1 MRKVMF
7 ALAIVAGAFM
17 TAGPASA
24 QCRYIM
30 NDVGRFHGYLSGPC
44 NGAALGYGGA
54 YPYHP
59 NAPAGFH
66 PTVNAPKVISQV
78 NGHAG
83 GCDSLCQ
90 AKCQATWRA
99 LINKRGYFCILVSS
113 LASKLFGWYPFIP
126 LLPPI
131 RLKFANKILH
141 THSWI

>member
-1 MRKVMF
+1 MRKVMV

-78 NGHAG
+78 NSHGA
-83 GCDSLCQ
+83 CDSLCQ
-90 AKCQATWRA
+90 TKCQGAWRA
-99 LINKRGYFCILVSS
+99 LGFRSVNACVARWDRLNAEGTAATCETAIKANGMR
-113 LASKLFGWYPFIP
+113 
-126 LLPPI
+126 PI
-131 RLKFANKILH
+131 RGC
-141 THSWI
+141 

>member
-1 MRKVMF
+1 MRKVMV

-59 NAPAGFH
+59 NAPPGVH
-66 PTVNAPKVISQV
+66 PTLNAPKGVSQV

-83 GCDSLCQ
+83 GGGSPFPPQSPTTL
-90 AKCQATWRA
+90 RA
-99 LINKRGYFCILVSS
+99 RGGAHI
-113 LASKLFGWYPFIP
+113 
-126 LLPPI
+126 
-131 RLKFANKILH
+131 
-141 THSWI
+141 